1 MKVPGRPG
9 PYSFIASDKD
19 RGEIPMARPLQLEI
33 VERARRLIANEQH
46 WCRGQ
51 LAEDARGRIVFPTS
65 ANAVRRC
72 GLGAVIAAAFKLTQ
86 NYDAAYALAQNTL
99 RPYCAL
105 STLVHVN
112 DERGHA
118 AVIALFDEVIS
129 SS

>member
-1 MKVPGRPG
+1 
-9 PYSFIASDKD
+9 
-19 RGEIPMARPLQLEI
+19 MARPLQLQIIETA
-33 VERARRLIANEQH
+33 RALIEDKEH

-51 LAEDARGRIVFPTS
+51 LAEDARGRIVFPIS

-129 SS
+129 S